1 MKKLNYI
8 EEDDLLLE
16 RPNIRE
22 KCNIRSDEGMQEYLI
37 LYNTY
42 NNLLIQFL
50 MKEYSLINVDNELA
64 KRKDEYKELSYE
76 EKDMYQKSASGYL
89 KYFYLRN
96 NIYIERLSIEERDYL
111 NNVYLTGNFS
121 LNEEREKFIKKTYLK
136 VILENPDSENSYI
149 NYGPNNGKFIKP
161 SNAIIIGI
169 RYDEFNNLTNKDGI
183 IENYSKTFFN
193 LQMLIDFLE
202 YKIKREKS
210 IPFYV
215 IKYDEFSIN
224 CRKNKNRGV

>member
-111 NNVYLTGNFS
+111 NNVYLTGNFAVLGNVFDAS
-121 LNEEREKFIKKTYLK
+121 PVERMIYGGALRYAYDSFIGPLSASFAYSNMSKFGF
-136 VILENPDSENSYI
+136 YI
-149 NYGPNNGKFIKP
+149 HLG
-161 SNAIIIGI
+161 
-169 RYDEFNNLTNKDGI
+169 
-183 IENYSKTFFN
+183 
-193 LQMLIDFLE
+193 
-202 YKIKREKS
+202 
-210 IPFYV
+210 YV
-215 IKYDEFSIN
+215 F
-224 CRKNKNRGV
+224 